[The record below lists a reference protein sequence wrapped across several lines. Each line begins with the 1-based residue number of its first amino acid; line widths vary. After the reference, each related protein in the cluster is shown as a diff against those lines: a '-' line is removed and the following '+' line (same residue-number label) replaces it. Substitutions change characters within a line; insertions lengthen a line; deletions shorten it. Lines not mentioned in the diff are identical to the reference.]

1 MNKTK
6 NKNHEWRLF
15 FDRSTF
21 LLCVGTVLA
30 LDAGFLP
37 FCVLFVH
44 RAVSEQSVG
53 TDQIGN
59 IASLVLFGGYMLV
72 VTGSLF
78 HRKGFGKV
86 NLLWC
91 ADAEGIHCK
100 GIGWPSFS
108 FRWDEIKFI
117 AVSQYMYGLYEHFA
131 IAFCL
136 DSEYHGELVP
146 KYRQSADEHCIIFDY
161 TPEVWAE
168 LKDNLPDDVARRMQE
183 ALDKHKSVYIRKGGK
198 Q

>member
-1 MNKTK
+1 MK
-6 NKNHEWRLF
+6 NLKGEKREWMRF
-15 FDRSTF
+15 FDKSTF
-21 LLCVGTVLA
+21 LLYLWTVVLIDVVSLSICGLPAYGLVVEHAVGTERIAAFVLLA
-30 LDAGFLP
+30 MFGGLFLFTTGLFFYKKDAGK
-37 FCVLFVH
+37 VH
-44 RAVSEQSVG
+44 
-53 TDQIGN
+53 
-59 IASLVLFGGYMLV
+59 
-72 VTGSLF
+72 
-78 HRKGFGKV
+78 
-86 NLLWC
+86 LLWC

-146 KYRQSADEHCIIFDY
+146 KYWQSADEHCIIFDY